1 MLESGDPAPDVSAQN
16 QDGETITPDF
26 ADPTVVY
33 FYPEDFTSGC
43 TTEAAEFQSTLPD
56 FEEFGVTIYGVSMDD
71 VATHADF
78 AEEEGLRFDLLAD
91 PDGAVASAFGVSTER
106 GFAERVTF
114 LLAGGDI
121 VAAYD
126 RVDPNGHAR
135 EVLADARRK
144 FVVDG

>member
-78 AEEEGLRFDLLAD
+78 AEEDRPITDAERRRIFTPIGLSLGGDTPYQIAFSIVGELLA
-91 PDGAVASAFGVSTER
+91 VANDRRPEHLSRREGP
-106 GFAERVTF
+106 
-114 LLAGGDI
+114 I
-121 VAAYD
+121 HD
-126 RVDPNGHAR
+126 RVELTD
-135 EVLADARRK
+135 
-144 FVVDG
+144 